1 MNDKNDNELNDFMN
15 ELADAEKG
23 SSSNAS
29 TGKPAPAWGG
39 ARKQGSVPVPLG
51 FDNVTSLGPA
61 TAVYGSND
69 NTGLLFN
76 SAGISFGSKPS
87 KALVL
92 YRDGF
97 ASKSGTENIQIWRW
111 DEVSTIV
118 SNVDF
123 QHTRNAYHSYTLN
136 KKSGESLVLDETLQS
151 IKDLIDIIKR
161 NIFALLLPPLT
172 SAYNSGKEIPFG
184 SIIIH
189 HQNGLQLGTKT
200 YAWEDIMDIKV
211 ERGRFK
217 ITMRDNKQNEV
228 RASSIPNIEMLC
240 KLIGLKLNPA
250 DLIYF

>member
-1 MNDKNDNELNDFMN
+1 MNDENDNELNDFMK

-23 SSSNAS
+23 STSNAS
-29 TGKPAPAWGG
+29 SGKPAPAWGG

-61 TAVYGSND
+61 TTVYGSNE
-69 NTGLLFN
+69 NTGLFFN
-76 SAGISFGSKPS
+76 SAGISFGSKPL

-97 ASKSGTENIQIWRW
+97 AYKSGNENIQIWRW

-123 QHTRNAYHSYTLN
+123 QHTRDAYHSYTLT
-136 KKSGESLVLDETLQS
+136 KKSEESLVLDETLQN
-151 IKDLIDIIKR
+151 IKDLIDLIKR
-161 NIFALLLPPLT
+161 NIFALLFPPLT
-172 SAYNSGKEIPFG
+172 SSYNSGKAVSFG
-184 SIIIH
+184 PIIIH
-189 HQNGLQLGTKT
+189 RQNGLQMGAKT
-200 YAWEDIMDIKV
+200 YRWEDIMDIKV

-217 ITMRDNKQNEV
+217 IALRDNEQYEV
-228 RASSIPNIEMLC
+228 RTSSIPNIEMLC

-250 DLIYF
+250 ALIYF